1 MTPES
6 ENCQTSEL
14 TKDQQ
19 DDIYKAIIMLNEI
32 ETDLFNIN
40 LTMENGKW
48 FRAKDH
54 LNEARPKVTIA
65 INSIQQFIK
74 HLKSSEVWINK
85 N

>member
-6 ENCQTSEL
+6 EICPTSEL

-19 DDIYKAIIMLNEI
+19 DDVYKAIIMLNEI
-32 ETDLFNIN
+32 ETDLFNVN
-40 LTMENGKW
+40 LCMENGKW

-54 LNEARPKVTIA
+54 LNSARPKVTIT
-65 INSIQQFIK
+65 INSIQEFIK
-74 HLKSSEVWINK
+74 HLKTSNVWINK